1 LAAPRDTV
9 LTFRRTPDDKTKPF
23 STRALLRQLTIRPP
37 NAILRYV
44 IVSPSRPGLRKLS
57 LQRLYH
63 TRSVGAG
70 RWSPDGR
77 RICFASNAS
86 GRQNI
91 WIVDSQ
97 GGWPLQLTVS
107 DQRQIP
113 GGWSPDGKWIT
124 FQSDYDGD
132 EQWDLFA
139 VSTETGE
146 VRNLTRTPEISEE
159 SPRWSPDGK
168 RLAYTSKPKSAASYE
183 IHVMGA
189 EFVGLKDSAA
199 GQFAARQACG
209 NPR

>member
-1 LAAPRDTV
+1 M
-9 LTFRRTPDDKTKPF
+9 
-23 STRALLRQLTIRPP
+23 
-37 NAILRYV
+37 ILSR
-44 IVSPSRPGLRKLS
+44 SRPHLRKLS

-91 WIVDSQ
+91 WMVDSS

-107 DQRQIP
+107 DQRQVP

-139 VSTETGE
+139 VSTESVLDRITFS
-146 VRNLTRTPEISEE
+146 EISNL
-159 SPRWSPDGK
+159 
-168 RLAYTSKPKSAASYE
+168 RLKFSE
-183 IHVMGA
+183 QQIGMGNA
-189 EFVGLKDSAA
+189 
-199 GQFAARQACG
+199 
-209 NPR
+209 